1 MKKHFLLLV
10 MALMSLTGW
19 AQTATFGEVAVGKYT
34 YGDALPT
41 PQVKDSEGAILPT
54 TSYTVDANAYAEA
67 TCETVVAKA
76 DMKADET
83 TRYYLKISGAGA
95 YVGEETSGWFVV
107 SKAPL
112 TIAYEANALDRGYGD
127 APVAIDPTKFGAPA
141 GFVLGQDASVLSGS
155 HPTTYSTADNNVGAD
170 KEVTFGSGKTAANYT
185 VTYTATLTISKKD
198 LSGSANITVAKTTM
212 VYTGKKA
219 TGMYTVKNGETTLTE
234 GTDYT
239 IGKAGENVTDV
250 NGAVNPTIVFSG
262 NYTGEKVAGS
272 TFAITKAPI
281 TVSIDDIEVTYNGND
296 QKNQS
301 ASAAL
306 KFNYSGIVG
315 DDVANAATMKAAFTR
330 PTTVAVATEATNVG
344 TYELAISNDGGTGA
358 YTNYE
363 FKTWVPGTLTIKK
376 AELKLKAKNASK
388 TLGAADP
395 EFELATPIAGLAA
408 AHSITGVTFTREKA
422 GTTEGE
428 AAGEYAIT
436 PNISAAKV
444 IVTGSDPEVSVK
456 DNYDLKV
463 DDTKG
468 VLSIGKGA
476 IMVIIK
482 DAEKE
487 YGADDPTFTYKAVG
501 LAEGDALTVTIS
513 RDKAGTTAGE
523 AIGAYAL
530 TATATGYDET
540 KYSGATVVDGVFT
553 IKQAKLTFVIPVQNI
568 AKNSTVDDLVALKK
582 NITVTGVHNSDV
594 PASLYDLSF
603 GAGVTVS
610 GGKANTDES
619 VDGGLVATLTAEA
632 DDNYVVDAA
641 SVVYIDATSAS
652 GKLIVGAGD
661 ATGLAL
667 NSVDADYA
675 AIVADAGETEAITL
689 KIDKRTR
696 EVPAG
701 TAHSW
706 AAQTW
711 NAMVLPAEVSVADLS
726 AKLGYAIVNRVDATK
741 TTEGNVVFK
750 LEMDKIP
757 ANEPFCI
764 KTTEAIADGTS
775 ITLAATKIVAPGS
788 EYPSVDAG
796 CGYKFVGV
804 YKGFTIDK
812 TKSLFYFLRGDNAKW
827 AHIGSSSANTWDMV
841 SLDAYIDQTG
851 ASSAR
856 ELTFTFQE
864 LDGSYTAI
872 KSVAADKN
880 DEGAAK
886 TGWYNLNGMKLQSA
900 PAQKGV
906 YIHNGKKVI
915 IK

>member
-1 MKKHFLLLV
+1 

-34 YGDALPT
+34 YGGALPT

-127 APVAIDPTKFGAPA
+127 APVAIDPSKFGAPA

-185 VTYTATLTISKKD
+185 VTYTATLTISKKN
-198 LSGSANITVAKTTM
+198 LSGAATITAAKTTM
-212 VYTGKKA
+212 VYTGKNA
-219 TGMYTVKNGETTLTE
+219 TGMYTVKNGETTLVE
-234 GTDYT
+234 GTDWNM
-239 IGKAGENVTDV
+239 GEAKNVGTDYH
-250 NGAVNPTIVFSG
+250 PTITFAG
-262 NYTGEKVAGS
+262 NYTGTQDPVA

-281 TVSIDDIEVTYNGND
+281 TVSIDDIEVIYDGTD
-296 QKNQS
+296 QADQS
-301 ASAAL
+301 GSADL

-315 DDVANAATMKAAFTR
+315 DDVANAAFIKSKFTK
-330 PTTVAVATEATNVG
+330 PTSVAVATEAKNVG
-344 TYELAISNDGGTGA
+344 TYALEITGGNTGTYDGA
-358 YTNYE
+358 NKNYE

-376 AELKLKAKNASK
+376 AELKLKAKDASK

-395 EFELATPIAGLAA
+395 EFELLTPIANLAA
-408 AHSITGVTFTREKA
+408 GHSVTGVTFTREKA

-568 AKNSTVDDLVALKK
+568 AKNSTEDDLVALKK
-582 NITVTGVHNSDV
+582 NITVTGIHNSDV
-594 PASLYDLSF
+594 AASLYDLSF

-610 GGKANTDES
+610 GGKATDDES

-641 SVVYIDATSAS
+641 SVVYVGPTSAS

-689 KIDKRTR
+689 TINNRTR